1 MSWLTLSSVLII
13 AAAAGAVLLRHPGV
27 LLYDWIASRNAAR
40 AEAVRVQAAAPAM
53 KVHQQAAPVEHPAAL
68 AG

>member
-1 MSWLTLSSVLII
+1 MSWLTLSSALII

-27 LLYDWIASRNAAR
+27 LLYDWIATRKAGTRTRAALVAPKAR
-40 AEAVRVQAAAPAM
+40 PQAASAKHAP
-53 KVHQQAAPVEHPAAL
+53 PAAL

>member
-1 MSWLTLSSVLII
+1 MSWLTLSSALII

-27 LLYDWIASRNAAR
+27 LLYDWIATRKAVRVRAAR
-40 AEAVRVQAAAPAM
+40 ARAIAPAM
-53 KVHQQAAPVEHPAAL
+53 KAHQQAAPVEHPAAL